1 MKLGAL
7 RVLPLLFILV
17 AIGWLELRPHP
28 AVAQKEDKARQILNK
43 TIEKFSEIKAM
54 SFTVYASEERIF
66 KDMVPLNFVFE
77 YTVNILGQ
85 GDLKIDLP
93 RPDGMSEIYLDD
105 GIITYFDKTR
115 NIYTQGDFRGTSSE
129 FIQVLRTDFQLTLP
143 GIDLVN
149 PELDQMLDDLTTRS
163 VYVGR
168 EVLPE
173 GIAHHL
179 AFFNDQ
185 VDWQLWVYEDSG
197 LPGYL
202 IITYKDLAGV
212 PQTHLSYR
220 GWNLDPKFRG
230 EDFKFNPPEGAEHFS
245 LPALSAIESGGSSR

>member
-7 RVLPLLFILV
+7 RVLPLLLILA
-17 AIGWLELRPHP
+17 AIGWLELRPFP
-28 AVAQKEDKARQILNK
+28 AVAQKEDKARQILNA
-43 TIEKFSEIKAM
+43 TIEKFSEAKAM

-66 KDMVPLNFVFE
+66 KDRVPLNFVFE
-77 YTVNILGQ
+77 YSVNILGQ
-85 GDLKIDLP
+85 GDLKINLP

-129 FIQVLRTDFQLTLP
+129 FIEVLRNDFQLTLP
-143 GIDLVN
+143 GIDLAN
-149 PELDQMLDDLTTRS
+149 PELGQMLDDLITKS

-173 GIAHHL
+173 GVAHHL

-202 IITYKDLAGV
+202 IITYKDLVGL

-220 GWNLDPKFRG
+220 GWKLNPQFKT
-230 EDFKFNPPEGAEHFS
+230 EDFRFNPPEGAERFS
-245 LPALSAIESGGSSR
+245 LPALSAVENGGSSR

>member
-1 MKLGAL
+1 MIQGAL
-7 RVLPLLFILV
+7 RVLPILLIL
-17 AIGWLELRPHP
+17 AALSWLELRPAP
-28 AVAQKEDKARQILNK
+28 AAAQKEGKARQILNEVV
-43 TIEKFSEIKAM
+43 EKFSDIKAM

-85 GDLKIDLP
+85 GELKIELP

-115 NIYTQGDFRGTSSE
+115 SIYTQGDFRGTASE
-129 FIQVLRTDFQLTLP
+129 FIEVLRDEFQLTLP

-149 PELDQMLDDLTTRS
+149 PDLGQMQNDLTARTI
-163 VYVGR
+163 YVGR

-173 GIAHHL
+173 GVAHHL

-202 IITYKDLAGV
+202 IITYKDLIGL

-220 GWNLDPKFRG
+220 GWNLAPDFKK
-230 EDFKFNPPEGAEHFS
+230 EDFKFTPPKEAEHFS
-245 LPALSAIESGGSSR
+245 LPALSAVENGGNSK

>member
-7 RVLPLLFILV
+7 RVLPLLLIL
-17 AIGWLELRPHP
+17 AIISWLELRPSP
-28 AVAQKEDKARQILNK
+28 AFAQTADKARQILNE
-43 TIEKFSEIKAM
+43 TVEKFKDIKQM
-54 SFTVYASEERIF
+54 TFTVYASEERIF

-77 YTVNILGQ
+77 YTVNILEQ

-93 RPDGMSEIYLDD
+93 RPNGMSEIYLDD

-115 NIYTQGDFRGTSSE
+115 NIYTQGDFNGTATE
-129 FIQVLRTDFQLTLP
+129 LIDVLRSDFQLTLP

-149 PELDQMLDDLTTRS
+149 PELGKTLDDLTTRS

-173 GIAHHL
+173 GVAHHL

-185 VDWQLWVYEDSG
+185 LDWQLWVYEDTG

-202 IITYKDLAGV
+202 IITYKEIGGL

-220 GWNLDPKFRG
+220 GWNLDPQLNR
-230 EDFKFNPPEGAEHFS
+230 EDFRFNPPAGAERFS
-245 LPALSAIESGGSSR
+245 LPALSAVENGGSSR

>member
-1 MKLGAL
+1 MQLGAL
-7 RVLPLLFILV
+7 RVLPLLFMLG
-17 AIGWLELRPHP
+17 AIGWTELSPFS
-28 AVAQKEDKARQILNK
+28 AVAQTEDKAQKILNE
-43 TIEKFSEIKAM
+43 TAEKFSDVKAM

-66 KDMVPLNFVFE
+66 KDRVPLNFVFE

-85 GDLKIDLP
+85 GDLKINLP

-115 NIYTQGDFRGTSSE
+115 NIYTQGDFRGTASE
-129 FIQVLRTDFQLTLP
+129 FIQVLRNDFQLTLP

-149 PELDQMLDDLTTRS
+149 PGLNQMLDELTTRS

-168 EVLPE
+168 EILPN
-173 GIAHHL
+173 GVAHHL
-179 AFFNDQ
+179 AFFNDK
-185 VDWQLWVYEDSG
+185 VDWQLWVHEDSG

-202 IITYKDLAGV
+202 IITYKDLVGL

-220 GWNLDPKFRG
+220 GWKLEPELRP
-230 EDFKFNPPEGAEHFS
+230 EDFRFTPPEGAEHFG
-245 LPALSAIESGGSSR
+245 LPALSALETGGSSR